1 MMNFSM
7 NFTALKSVKND
18 KKITFLEI
26 SIETTYKLKT
36 GMVLKPILIQMLHI
50 QTLNIEIH
58 KLEMF
63 IFRIIKLNG

>member
-1 MMNFSM
+1 MNFSK

-36 GMVLKPILIQMLHI
+36 GMVSKPILIQILHI
-50 QTLNIEIH
+50 QTLNIEMHI
-58 KLEMF
+58 LEMF
-63 IFRIIKLNG
+63 YFKSEKNN